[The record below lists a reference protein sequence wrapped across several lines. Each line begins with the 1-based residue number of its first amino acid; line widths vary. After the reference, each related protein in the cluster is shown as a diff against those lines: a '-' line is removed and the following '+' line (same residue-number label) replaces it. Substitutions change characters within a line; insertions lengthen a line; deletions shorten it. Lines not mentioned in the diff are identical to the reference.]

1 MAVDYLKKK
10 PQYPIAMEAAF
21 CLGMYKN
28 EKTGK
33 KMLDAIAVKKLQQ
46 ELNDAIIIYLQNLV
60 KLVGAKQIVVME
72 NLMKNA
78 LVEVELSVCQS
89 FGCM

>member
-46 ELNDAIIIYLQNLV
+46 EQSDAIIIYLQNLV
-60 KLVGAKQIVVME
+60 KLAGAKQIVVME
-72 NLMKNA
+72 NLMKN
-78 LVEVELSVCQS
+78 VEVELSVCQS
-89 FGCM
+89 FGCL

>member
-1 MAVDYLKKK
+1 MTVDQLKKE
-10 PQYPIAMEAAF
+10 PQYQIAMEAAF
-21 CLGMYKN
+21 FLGIKMKKL
-28 EKTGK
+28 EKK
-33 KMLDAIAVKKLQQ
+33 SLDAIAVKKLQQ
-46 ELNDAIIIYLQNLV
+46 EQSDAIIIYLQNLV

-89 FGCM
+89 FGCL

>member
-1 MAVDYLKKK
+1 MAVDQLKKE
-10 PQYPIAMEAAF
+10 PQYQIAMEAAF
-21 CLGMYKN
+21 CLGIKMKKL
-28 EKTGK
+28 EKK
-33 KMLDAIAVKKLQQ
+33 SLDAIAVKKLQQ
-46 ELNDAIIIYLQNLV
+46 EQSDAIIIYLQNLV

-89 FGCM
+89 FGCL

>member
-1 MAVDYLKKK
+1 MAVDQLKKE
-10 PQYPIAMEAAF
+10 PQYQIAMEAAF
-21 CLGMYKN
+21 CLGIKMKKL
-28 EKTGK
+28 EKK
-33 KMLDAIAVKKLQQ
+33 SLDAIAVKRLQQ
-46 ELNDAIIIYLQNLV
+46 EQSDAIIIYLQNLV

-89 FGCM
+89 FGCL

>member
-1 MAVDYLKKK
+1 
-10 PQYPIAMEAAF
+10 MEAAF
-21 CLGMYKN
+21 CLGIKMKKL
-28 EKTGK
+28 EKK
-33 KMLDAIAVKKLQQ
+33 SLDAIAVKKLQQ
-46 ELNDAIIIYLQNLV
+46 EQSDAIIIYLQNLV

-89 FGCM
+89 FGCL

>member
-1 MAVDYLKKK
+1 MAVDQLKKE
-10 PQYPIAMEAAF
+10 PQYQIAMEAAF
-21 CLGMYKN
+21 CLGIIMKKL
-28 EKTGK
+28 EKK
-33 KMLDAIAVKKLQQ
+33 SLDAIAVKKLQQ
-46 ELNDAIIIYLQNLV
+46 EQSDAIMIYLQNLV

-89 FGCM
+89 FGCL

>member
-1 MAVDYLKKK
+1 MAVDQLKKEQ
-10 PQYPIAMEAAF
+10 QYQIAMEAAF
-21 CLGMYKN
+21 CLGIKMKKL
-28 EKTGK
+28 EKK
-33 KMLDAIAVKKLQQ
+33 SLDAIAVKKLQQ
-46 ELNDAIIIYLQNLV
+46 EQSDAIIIYLQNLV

-89 FGCM
+89 FGCL

>member
-1 MAVDYLKKK
+1 MAVDQLKKEQ
-10 PQYPIAMEAAF
+10 QYQIAMEAAF
-21 CLGMYKN
+21 CLGIKMKKL
-28 EKTGK
+28 EKK
-33 KMLDAIAVKKLQQ
+33 SSDAIAVKKLQQ
-46 ELNDAIIIYLQNLV
+46 EQSDAIIIYLQNLV

-89 FGCM
+89 FGCL

>member
-1 MAVDYLKKK
+1 MAVDQLKKEQ
-10 PQYPIAMEAAF
+10 QYQIAMEAAF
-21 CLGMYKN
+21 CLGIKMK
-28 EKTGK
+28 KLGK
-33 KMLDAIAVKKLQQ
+33 KSLDAIAVKKLQQ
-46 ELNDAIIIYLQNLV
+46 EQSDAIIIYLQNLV

-89 FGCM
+89 FGCL